1 MTFAAAMRLG
11 SLEVVAAVALFAVF
25 ALRRPASS
33 AKNVADERPS
43 VPAIVELEITERG
56 RSRRVE
62 LTTPITIG
70 RSTDAD
76 VLLMDPEVSRRH
88 VRIEEDGGAVFVTDL
103 RSSNGTFL
111 NGRRIGESIELRAG
125 DEIDAG
131 AARIVFVGSKTW
143 N

>member
-1 MTFAAAMRLG
+1 MTFPAAMRLG

-25 ALRRPASS
+25 ALRRPASG
-33 AKNVADERPS
+33 AKNLPEQAS
-43 VPAIVELEITERG
+43 LVPAVVELEITERG

-62 LTTPITIG
+62 LSTPVTIG
-70 RSTDAD
+70 RSTEAD

-143 N
+143 K